1 MYLQREL
8 SSAGLKDESSTDTSK
23 PEEKEDVFEDAVSQQ
38 PSPEHKPETKEQGR
52 CSFKIHTNIK
62 K

>member
-38 PSPEHKPETKEQGR
+38 PSPEHTPETKGEYW
-52 CSFKIHTNIK
+52 SIVK
-62 K
+62 